1 MKQIPALLQ
10 KRELEFD
17 EIRTKNMSICPQAK
31 KLFRSMINDLY
42 DGKLVAHPALTDRDT
57 QIKSYI
63 ENKPESTKKQQFKHY
78 LGL

>member
-1 MKQIPALLQ
+1 MKQIPVLLQ
-10 KRELEFD
+10 KRELEF
-17 EIRTKNMSICPQAK
+17 EEVQTKNMAICSEAK
-31 KLFRSMINDLY
+31 RLFKSLIIDLY

>member
-10 KRELEFD
+10 KREIEFD
-17 EIRTKNMSICPQAK
+17 GLQTKNMAICKEAK
-31 KLFRSMINDLY
+31 KLFESMIHDLY
-42 DGKLVAHPALTDRDT
+42 DGKLIAHPELTDRDA